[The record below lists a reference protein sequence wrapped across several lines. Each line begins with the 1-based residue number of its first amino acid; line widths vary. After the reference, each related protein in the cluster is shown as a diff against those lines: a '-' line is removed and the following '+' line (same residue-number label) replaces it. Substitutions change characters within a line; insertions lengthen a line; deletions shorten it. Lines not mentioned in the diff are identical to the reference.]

1 MQPWLTAVVRRLP
14 AYYPDAAE
22 RADPALFAARVR
34 EAMLAVG
41 DFAPSDSTI
50 ADKWEYQALLQGKPP
65 RPPPP
70 AISSSSSGSQQ
81 QQQQQLTN
89 GGGGGGGKARK
100 GSGGAL
106 SGPFNSS
113 SEVAARASSG
123 DVAPAGVVKRA

>member
-14 AYYPDAAE
+14 AYYPDSAE
-22 RADPALFAARVR
+22 RANPALYASRVR

-70 AISSSSSGSQQ
+70 PAITSSSLQH
-81 QQQQQLTN
+81 QQQLIN
-89 GGGGGGGKARK
+89 GGSG
-100 GSGGAL
+100 GGAL
-106 SGPFNSS
+106 SGSFNSS

-123 DVAPAGVVKRA
+123 DAAPAGVVKQA

>member
-14 AYYPDAAE
+14 AYYPDSAE
-22 RADPALFAARVR
+22 RANPALYASRVR

-70 AISSSSSGSQQ
+70 PAISSSSLQH
-81 QQQQQLTN
+81 QQQLIY
-89 GGGGGGGKARK
+89 GGGGGSGGKARK
-100 GSGGAL
+100 GGSGGGAL
-106 SGPFNSS
+106 SGSFNSS

-123 DVAPAGVVKRA
+123 DAAPAGVVKQA